1 MWHWEAWREKYSWS
15 VRGNIRIES
24 RHKRAALGARERGL
38 SFISYARRI
47 IVREQRGYK
56 FPPFK
61 FQIRFFPGNLGRA
74 RARITF
80 GAPLPAL
87 IGPADRFGMEC
98 STYFLSFARKNLTL
112 PPGWISTTS
121 LNLRHDESMA
131 SLRDRRRAVKGRKE
145 TKPKQKRWKNT
156 LL

>member
-1 MWHWEAWREKYSWS
+1 MLRRICRS
-15 VRGNIRIES
+15 VAPRRRGARIFEEFTRNIRIES
-24 RHKRAALGARERGL
+24 RHKRAALGAREPGL

-74 RARITF
+74 LARITF
-80 GAPLPAL
+80 GAPLPPL

-98 STYFLSFARKNLTL
+98 STYFLSFARKNLL
-112 PPGWISTTS
+112 SLSGGWISTTS
-121 LNLRHDESMA
+121 LNLRHDESIWQIYA
-131 SLRDRRRAVKGRKE
+131 KDRR
-145 TKPKQKRWKNT
+145 
-156 LL
+156 

>member
-1 MWHWEAWREKYSWS
+1 MLRRICQSIARSIPRSEKYSRSIRRISESNRDINAPRS
-15 VRGNIRIES
+15 VHE
-24 RHKRAALGARERGL
+24 REPGL

-61 FQIRFFPGNLGRA
+61 FQIRFFPSNLGSA

-98 STYFLSFARKNLTL
+98 STYFLSFARKNF
-112 PPGWISTTS
+112 PSCRID
-121 LNLRHDESMA
+121 LNNVA
-131 SLRDRRRAVKGRKE
+131 QFA
-145 TKPKQKRWKNT
+145 P
-156 LL
+156 